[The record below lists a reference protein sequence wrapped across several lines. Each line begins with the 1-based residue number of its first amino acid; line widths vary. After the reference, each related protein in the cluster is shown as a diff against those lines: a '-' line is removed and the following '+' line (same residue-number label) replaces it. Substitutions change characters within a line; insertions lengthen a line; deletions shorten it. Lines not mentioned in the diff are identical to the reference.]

1 MKISRLTIAAALLA
15 LAAAFTACKPSE
27 KNYRQAYERT
37 LEGRGDGDYLDSTIY
52 NKFRVQG
59 RPAFVTVGADTLHYR
74 IERIGYTKGEGATP
88 STAARYQLIV
98 GQFKQIFNAREM
110 RRRMIDGGYKNA
122 FIIQTGE
129 PLYYVAALSEANA
142 PDALKALDKL
152 RSRKDLGVRDP
163 FPWVLVPSYLN
174 K

>member
-1 MKISRLTIAAALLA
+1 MKISRLTFAVILLA
-15 LAAAFTACKPSE
+15 LMAALSACKPSE

-37 LEGRGDGDYLDSTIY
+37 LEGRGEGDYLDSTIY
-52 NKFRVQG
+52 NKFRAQG
-59 RPAFVTVGADTLHYR
+59 RPAFVTVGSDTLHYR

-88 STAARYQLIV
+88 ATAARYQLVV

-110 RRRMIDGGYKNA
+110 RKRMIEGGYKNA

-129 PLYYVAALSEANA
+129 PLYYVAALSEPNA
-142 PDALKALDKL
+142 ADALKALDTL
-152 RSRKDLGVRDP
+152 RTRRDLGVREP
-163 FPWVLVPSYLN
+163 FPWVLVPTYLN